1 MRMVSSSAHVRVGHP
16 QPVRWLSNESMLSQ
30 PAARPTPKKSL
41 TSARWVTLVQEFYA
55 I

>member
-1 MRMVSSSAHVRVGHP
+1 VRVGHP
-16 QPVRWLSNESMLSQ
+16 QPVRWLSNWLSNESMLSQ

-41 TSARWVTLVQEFYA
+41 TSARWVPLVQEFYA